1 MTVFREKLVFLDL
14 LDPQVPQDQCLLPCH
29 KRVIQ
34 EIRGYQ
40 ENLELVVNQESWDLQ
55 AHQELS
61 AHQVQLDHRD
71 SLERQAKWDHQARG
85 VTAEYQAIQVN
96 REL

>member
-1 MTVFREKLVFLDL
+1 M
-14 LDPQVPQDQCLLPCH
+14 
-29 KRVIQ
+29 
-34 EIRGYQ
+34 
-40 ENLELVVNQESWDLQ
+40 VVNQESWDLLAQ
-55 AHQELS
+55 QELS

-71 SLERQAKWDHQARG
+71 SLEKQAKWDHQARG